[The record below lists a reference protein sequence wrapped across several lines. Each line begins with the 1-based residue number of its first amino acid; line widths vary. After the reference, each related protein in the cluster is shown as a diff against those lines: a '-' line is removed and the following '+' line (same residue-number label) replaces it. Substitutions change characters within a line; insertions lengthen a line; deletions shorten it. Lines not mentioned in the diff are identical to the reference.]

1 MVKRTKED
9 AAATRALILEQATV
23 LFEEKGYAA
32 TTLDEI
38 AAAAGVTKGA
48 IFHHFKNKKDL
59 FTDIWVTLQLEV
71 DTNIRRTAA
80 KVAAK
85 SDDPFSGMLA
95 GAKCQVDYLKQNR
108 FSRIVMLE
116 GPTVLGMDEWVGRDV
131 ALAKNRVDKAIDY
144 LIAKGQL
151 AAPNRESLNLLF
163 TGMLSYAVIASK
175 DTDDPQSIVDSFEII
190 LRGLPNSVRR
200 QNRSMQTKIP

>member
-71 DTNIRRTAA
+71 DTDIRRTAA
-80 KVAAK
+80 KVAAA
-85 SDDPFSGMLA
+85 SEDPFLGMIA
-95 GAKCQVDYLKQNR
+95 GAKCQVDYLKQSR
-108 FSRIVMLE
+108 FARIVMLE
-116 GPTVLGMDEWVGRDV
+116 GPTVLGMDEWVERDV

-175 DTDDPQSIVDSFEII
+175 DLDDPQSIVDSFEII